1 MNERTTLYRKLAY
14 VGIIL
19 ALLFPLNWLAAPQ
32 TRDSPGGKLAQ
43 IREQE
48 DLGQGDLGE
57 IDPASEAAK
66 LATFGLRGVAAQ
78 FLWNQAIEY
87 KRTENWTALT
97 ATLEQLAKLQPN
109 FLSFWEFQ
117 SWNLAYNVSTEFD
130 DYHDRYYYVR
140 RGIQFLEQGLRYNR
154 ANPKLL
160 WDMGWTVG
168 HKIGRADE
176 KEQYRRL
183 FKADDQ
189 FHPEDRP
196 PAQRD
201 NWLVSRDYYEQAIEA
216 ADSGKGYGK
225 KSPVLFYDGPG
236 KSQMNYAEA
245 VEDEGRF
252 ETGLAA
258 WRVAEDDW
266 RTFGQRPV
274 EHSTGVI
281 LHLADEPYLTDRVAQ
296 LTKELEGM
304 APGLREELVE
314 QRRQKLTEA
323 ERVAIDTPEAART
336 TEQFDLA
343 YQAQSAIKVSGKD
356 LAEAIA
362 KKTPS
367 ERRKALA
374 LADELARAEI
384 QLRYTDSYKDTS
396 NYDYWMTRAMFEQT
410 PEAVEARKLIFQGRK
425 TAKEEFD
432 VIAAADYY
440 RRGLEKWRVVLDA
453 FPELWD
459 PDGTTGDDVMQL
471 ILEYNKLLESNDQ
484 TLPDDFPLWQIV
496 EDFDAEQDLAQQLAE
511 HKQRTAGGAKPAEE
525 KTPADEAKPEP
536 KPEPNQVDE
545 QPSEEQPTEENKAEP
560 KQPEESQAD
569 ASPEDAPG
577 ADTSEADQES
587 SDDK

>member
-1 MNERTTLYRKLAY
+1 MNERTTLYRKLTY
-14 VGIIL
+14 VAIVL
-19 ALLFPLNWLAAPQ
+19 ALLFPLNWLAAPE

-43 IREQE
+43 IRTQD
-48 DLGQGDLGE
+48 DLGQGALGE

-66 LATFGLRGVAAQ
+66 LATFGLRGLAAQ
-78 FLWNQAIEY
+78 FLWNRAIEY
-87 KRTENWTALT
+87 KKTEDWTALT

-168 HKIGRADE
+168 HKVGRADE

-196 PAQRD
+196 PAERD
-201 NWLVSRDYYEQAIEA
+201 NWLVARDFYEQAIEA

-258 WRVAEDDW
+258 WRIAEDDW
-266 RTFGQRPV
+266 RAFGQRPV

-281 LHLADEPYLTDRVAQ
+281 MHLADVPYLTDRVAQ

-304 APGLREELVE
+304 APGLREEMVE
-314 QRRQKLTEA
+314 ARRKELPADQLKALETPEA
-323 ERVAIDTPEAART
+323 ERSS
-336 TEQFDLA
+336 EQYDLA
-343 YQAQSAIKVSGKD
+343 YQANSAIKVTGKQ

-362 KKTPS
+362 QKDP
-367 ERRKALA
+367 EVRRKALA
-374 LADELARAEI
+374 LADELDRTET
-384 QLRYTDSYKDTS
+384 QLRYTDSYKETS
-396 NYDYWMTRAMFEQT
+396 NYDYWMTRSLFEQT
-410 PEAVEARKLIFQGRK
+410 PDAVDARKLIFQGRK
-425 TAKEEFD
+425 TAQEEFD
-432 VIAAADYY
+432 IVAAADYY
-440 RRGLEKWRVVLDA
+440 RRGLEKWRAVLDA
-453 FPELWD
+453 FPTLWD
-459 PDGTTGDDVMQL
+459 RDGTTGDDVMQFV
-471 ILEYNKLLESNDQ
+471 LEYNKLLEQNDQ
-484 TLPDDFPLWQIV
+484 TLPDDFPLWRIV
-496 EDFDAEQDLAQQLAE
+496 EDFDAEQQLAGQLAAY
-511 HKQRTAGGAKPAEE
+511 KQRTAGGASEQPAEE
-525 KTPADEAKPEP
+525 KQAADPANGDPAVGDPAEGNPPPAEEPADA
-536 KPEPNQVDE
+536 E
-545 QPSEEQPTEENKAEP
+545 QE
-560 KQPEESQAD
+560 
-569 ASPEDAPG
+569 
-577 ADTSEADQES
+577 
-587 SDDK
+587 